1 MNAFELTKSEKKL
14 ARQIIEK
21 GLQIEF
27 KKGLEQQSEIIER
40 WKSGNSETK
49 DSYLKLYQ
57 SVTSYDKYIAK
68 RYDDLRGSKYLFIIA
83 AQLADGI
90 ITLEEIEKLSKDT
103 KNRLLILSGIN
114 EAD

>member
-1 MNAFELTKSEKKL
+1 MNTFELTKSEKKL
-14 ARQIIEK
+14 ARQLIEK
-21 GLQIEF
+21 GLQIEYE
-27 KKGLEQQSEIIER
+27 KGLEQQSDIIEQ
-40 WKSGNSETK
+40 WKLGNTDTK

-68 RYDDLRGSKYLFIIA
+68 RYDDIRGSKYLFIIA

-90 ITLEEIEKLSKDT
+90 ITLEEIEKFSIDT

>member
-14 ARQIIEK
+14 ARQLIEK
-21 GLQIEF
+21 GLQIEY
-27 KKGLEQQSEIIER
+27 KKGLEQQSEIIEQ
-40 WKSGNSETK
+40 WKSGNTDTK

-68 RYDDLRGSKYLFIIA
+68 RYDNIRGSKYLFIIA

-90 ITLEEIEKLSKDT
+90 ITLEEIEKFRIDT
-103 KNRLLILSGIN
+103 KNRLLLLSGIN

>member
-1 MNAFELTKSEKKL
+1 MNAFEITKSEKKL

-21 GLQIEF
+21 GLQIEY

-40 WKSGNSETK
+40 WKSGNSDTK

-68 RYDDLRGSKYLFIIA
+68 RYDDMRGSKYLFIIA

-90 ITLEEIEKLSKDT
+90 ITLEEIEKFSIDT